1 MSRSGSVLAP
11 WPRLIEVGVG
21 AVVLVSALLLFN
33 RSAQNLESRGDEWLY
48 LHSSRYFANLYS
60 AGGPA
65 NAEWA
70 DGYWTHLQPM
80 MLPYAIGAWLT
91 AKGYDVYQMP
101 APRISTYGRTL
112 YNLPPG
118 QPSYE
123 LGRDNFLVGPVPD
136 RALLAD
142 ARALMA
148 FIAAGVVLLVYL
160 TGRAIAGPLAGVSAA
175 ALLLSRPLFSHE
187 LVWVQTESL
196 LMLFILLA
204 LLLALLGARRG
215 TRGGLPVRW
224 AIPLGIALGLALGTK
239 LTAVLS
245 LVAVGTWL
253 VAAAAAAAVRDSQ
266 GGRRTP
272 ALTGRLRL
280 ALLAARG
287 WLVALGVALSVFV
300 LSNPHLYSNPIGHAV
315 HLFGTRAEAM
325 EQAPSRSPDGGLTGY
340 AERINYVV
348 RGSLMGASSTGSQES
363 LPQRALGVGMAGLAI
378 IGLGA
383 VSVKVVRANRGTP
396 ADAIV
401 PITVLVYFAGVSA
414 GMGLGLTRYI
424 VPTGVLGAVLCGVGI
439 AVVSGAVMSWAAH
452 APKVNRLVSK
462 TWGRFQIRPHTI
474 ARS

>member
-1 MSRSGSVLAP
+1 MTRSRSVLGP
-11 WPRLIEVGVG
+11 WPRLIEMGVV
-21 AVVLVSALLLFN
+21 AVVLASALVLFN

-48 LHSSRYFANLYS
+48 IHSSRYFANLYS
-60 AGGPA
+60 GGGPA
-65 NAEWA
+65 NPEWA

-123 LGRDNFLVGPVPD
+123 LGRDNFLIGPVPD
-136 RALLAD
+136 KALLAD

-160 TGRAIAGPLAGVSAA
+160 ASRVIAGPLAGLSAA
-175 ALLLSRPLFSHE
+175 AVLLSRPLFSHE

-196 LMLFILLA
+196 LMLFVLLA

-215 TRGGLPVRW
+215 TGGGLPVRW
-224 AIPLGIALGLALGTK
+224 AVPLGVALGLALGTK

-245 LVAVGTWL
+245 LVAVGAWL
-253 VAAAAAAAVRDSQ
+253 VAAAAAVAARNPQD
-266 GGRRTP
+266 GPRTP

-280 ALLAARG
+280 ALLASRG
-287 WLVALGVALSVFV
+287 WLAALGVALSVFV
-300 LSNPHLYSNPIGHAV
+300 LSNPHLYSDPIVHAG

-325 EQAPSRSPDGGLTGY
+325 EQSPRRSPDGGLTGLT
-340 AERINYVV
+340 ERINYVV
-348 RGSLMGASSTGSQES
+348 RGSLMGASATGSQES
-363 LPQRALGVGMAGLAI
+363 LPQKALGLGMAGLALV
-378 IGLGA
+378 GLVA
-383 VSVKVVRANRGTP
+383 LSVKAVKANRSTP
-396 ADAIV
+396 SDAIIPV
-401 PITVLVYFAGVSA
+401 TVLVYFAGVSA

-424 VPTGVLGAVLCGVGI
+424 VPTAVLGTVLCGVGI
-439 AVVSGAVMSWAAH
+439 AVLSGAAIGRALRAPQVSGLTKA
-452 APKVNRLVSK
+452 
-462 TWGRFQIRPHTI
+462 WGRFQVRH
-474 ARS
+474 A